1 MFLMYI
7 KYKFLYIYSL
17 SFETGIFC
25 NIVHFF
31 TVTLSMNVSLL
42 TKVNHLNSFVHIFNS
57 NTIIKH

>member
-1 MFLMYI
+1 MMFLMYI

-31 TVTLSMNVSLL
+31 TVTLSSECILA
-42 TKVNHLNSFVHIFNS
+42 H
-57 NTIIKH
+57 

>member
-1 MFLMYI
+1 MFLMHI
-7 KYKFLYIYSL
+7 KYKFLYTY

-31 TVTLSMNVSLL
+31 TVTFYQVNVSLL
-42 TKVNHLNSFVHIFNS
+42 TKVNHLNSFVYIFNS